1 MTPRLIASATLAA
14 LLFGG
19 SVLAEDPLK
28 SGPPVGAG
36 NDRGGFRPQFVAGP
50 SAGQSLCPV

>member
-1 MTPRLIASATLAA
+1 MNQRLIASAALV

-19 SVLAEDPLK
+19 NVQADKPLK
-28 SGPPVGAG
+28 SGPPVGAE

-50 SAGQSLCPV
+50 SVGARLCPV